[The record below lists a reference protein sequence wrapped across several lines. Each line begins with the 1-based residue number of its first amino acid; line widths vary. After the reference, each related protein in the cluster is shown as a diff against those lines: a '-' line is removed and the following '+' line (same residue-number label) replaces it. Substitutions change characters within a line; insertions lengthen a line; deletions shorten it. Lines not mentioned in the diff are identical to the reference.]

1 MMLLHHVYEMMCSL
15 AFLLQEISPFER
27 QIQRDLARTF
37 PEHSFFKERDGLGQE
52 ALLNILKVSCAT
64 QGHTDGSVRT
74 FLLPRTGLLCV

>member
-1 MMLLHHVYEMMCSL
+1 MMLS
-15 AFLLQEISPFER
+15 FLQEISPFER

-52 ALLNILKVSCAT
+52 ALLNILKVNCPT
-64 QGHTDGSVRT
+64 QGLLIGVYKI

>member
-1 MMLLHHVYEMMCSL
+1 MCSL
-15 AFLLQEISPFER
+15 ALLVQEVSPFER

-64 QGHTDGSVRT
+64 RRT
-74 FLLPRTGLLCV
+74 YSLEYVTFFLPHTGLLCV